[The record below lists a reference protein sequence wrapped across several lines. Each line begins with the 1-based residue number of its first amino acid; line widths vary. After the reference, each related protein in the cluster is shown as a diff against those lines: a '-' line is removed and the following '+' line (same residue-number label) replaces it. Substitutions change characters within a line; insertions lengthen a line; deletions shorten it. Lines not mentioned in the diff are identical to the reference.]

1 MPTHD
6 FKDIGD
12 VLAFDVLKGTI
23 ASIDSANDTCMVSV
37 GGTILDALLFYHCKP
52 DSVMRD
58 NGAIE
63 GAAAGFSVG
72 DEVIVLKRHDN
83 SVVKVI
89 GHTDGIRRCSSGILY
104 IFYIADG
111 VYRVAQCS
119 LSGSSITVN
128 ATKSFAEIGIT
139 STGTSYFIHFWMK
152 RFTHNVKNITTGK
165 TEARNLYFISTNL
178 QLDGTA
184 PPFSPDKSD
193 PFAWLKSSLDESQP
207 RSWPITHHWYIFDP
221 VLYRF
226 YYIENYRAPFVT
238 RDITGIVYPWE
249 FCSVNFSADNDYF
262 YTAGPTISAWENAY
276 KVVNKYSLL
285 NNALSVSSSNQ
296 AAGFKTFQY
305 WECFVARTGVLV
317 GSAANWPSTYNC
329 DVASK
334 DGYYEYNFIDDGYSA
349 LGELVARYVQNSM
362 SKNIGYP
369 LKVNDPYETSGG
381 DRSYTTPWGENLAA
395 YLGDY
400 DYYLSSHP
408 WTNIHTTDLFIQSVY
423 LGDYFAPGP
432 KIQRVYY
439 NDDPWLSA
447 LMGAI
452 DVVDGG
458 NFLGIAYLPGA

>member
-128 ATKSFAEIGIT
+128 STKSFAELGIS
-139 STGTSYFIHFWMK
+139 STGDSYFIHFQLK
-152 RFTHNVKNITTGK
+152 RFTHNMKDTMTGLI
-165 TEARNLYFISTNL
+165 EPRNLYFISTNL
-178 QLDGTA
+178 RLDETA
-184 PPFSPDKSD
+184 LPFSPDSSD
-193 PFAWLKSSLDESQP
+193 PFAWLKSCLDESQP
-207 RSWPITHHWYIFDP
+207 NNQYGEDPHHWYVFDP

-226 YYIENYRAPFVT
+226 YYLENYRAPFVT
-238 RDITGIVYPWE
+238 RIYVGQYNWE
-249 FCSVNFSADNDYF
+249 YYCSINFSEDNNYI
-262 YTAGPTISAWENAY
+262 YTASIINFVEEYRT
-276 KVVNKYSLL
+276 VHKYTLL
-285 NNALSVSSSNQ
+285 NNELTTVSTAYQPSGWNSESFIGRDGQLIHSGASFPHSSI
-296 AAGFKTFQY
+296 
-305 WECFVARTGVLV
+305 
-317 GSAANWPSTYNC
+317 C

-334 DGYYEYNFIDDGYSA
+334 DGYYEYNFIDDGQWDI
-349 LGELVARYVQNSM
+349 GYVPVFYTQTTM
-362 SKNIGYP
+362 SKNLGNPFII
-369 LKVNDPYETSGG
+369 NDPEEYWG
-381 DRSYTTPWGENLAA
+381 DAYYTTPWGETLPAWS
-395 YLGDY
+395 GDY
-400 DYYLSSHP
+400 THYLDPHP
-408 WTNIHTTDLFIQSVY
+408 WINIHTTDLFIQSVY